1 MGLGAADGRP
11 EGSMNEPASRIQA
24 DFDRIAALPE
34 DGWDHN
40 AHYHAVLLRR
50 VPDGCGA
57 ALDVGCG
64 SGAFATLLAERAATV
79 LGIDLSPEMVRLARR
94 RLAPF
99 PGAEVRVADFA
110 EEELPGESFDCVA
123 SIATLHHLPLRS
135 TLVKMAGLLRPGGVL
150 LVLDL
155 YRAATLSDRLCDLA
169 AVPLD
174 VGFSLVRRGRLR
186 PPREVRETWSAHART
201 DVYPTLAEVRRASG
215 ELLPGARVRRH
226 LFWRYSLVWR
236 KPSSPRG

>member
-1 MGLGAADGRP
+1 MTAW
-11 EGSMNEPASRIQA
+11 ASRMRA

-40 AHYHAVLLRR
+40 THYHPALLRH
-50 VPDGCGA
+50 VPGGCGA

-64 SGAFATLLAERAATV
+64 SGAFARELAGRAATV
-79 LGIDLSPEMVRLARR
+79 LGIDLSPEMARLAGM

-110 EEELPGESFDCVA
+110 EEVLPGESFDCIA

-135 TLVKMAGLLRPGGVL
+135 TIAKMAALLRPGGVL

-155 YRAATLSDRLCDLA
+155 YRAATISDRLCDVA

-174 VGFSLVRRGRLR
+174 VGFSLARRGRLR
-186 PPREVRETWSAHART
+186 PPREVREAWSAHART

-236 KPSSPRG
+236 KPAGPGPHGA

>member
-1 MGLGAADGRP
+1 MK
-11 EGSMNEPASRIQA
+11 EPAAGIRA

-40 AHYHAVLLRR
+40 AHYHAVLLRH
-50 VPDGCGA
+50 VPGGCGA

-64 SGAFATLLAERAATV
+64 SGAFAVLLAERAATV

-110 EEELPGESFDCVA
+110 REALPGESFDCVA
-123 SIATLHHLPLRS
+123 SIATLHHLPVRS
-135 TLVKMAGLLRPGGVL
+135 TLERMAALLRPGGVL

-155 YRAATLSDRLCDLA
+155 YRAATLSDRLCDVV

-174 VGFSLVRRGRLR
+174 VGFSLARRGRLR
-186 PPREVRETWSAHART
+186 PPREVREAWRAHART
-201 DVYPTLAEVRRASG
+201 DVYPTLAEVRGVAG

-236 KPSSPRG
+236 KPAHPEPPCA

>member
-1 MGLGAADGRP
+1 M
-11 EGSMNEPASRIQA
+11 SEPASGIRA

-40 AHYHAVLLRR
+40 AHYHALLLRH
-50 VPDGCGA
+50 VPGGCGA

-64 SGAFATLLAERAATV
+64 SGAFAVRLAERAATV
-79 LGIDLSPEMVRLARR
+79 LGIDLSPEMARLARR

-110 EEELPGESFDCVA
+110 AEALPGGSFDCVA
-123 SIATLHHLPLRS
+123 SIATLHHLPIRAA
-135 TLVKMAGLLRPGGVL
+135 LVKMAALLRPGGVL

-155 YRAATLSDRLCDLA
+155 YQAETLSDRLCDLVA
-169 AVPLD
+169 LPLD
-174 VGFSLVRRGRLR
+174 AGFSLLRRGRLR
-186 PPREVRETWSAHART
+186 PPREVREAWRAHART

-215 ELLPGARVRRH
+215 ELLPCARVRRH

-236 KPSSPRG
+236 KPGPPGPPAA